1 MNYVGDFQPGSNVF
15 IWFNSFTSDDPA
27 ASVTMTNFVDTDVHI
42 YKDDS
47 LTQRQNAAG
56 VAVDVDVDTFA
67 GVHKITIDTAD
78 NTVADF
84 FEAGHDYA
92 VIIEG
97 TTIDAGTVN
106 ACVGTF
112 SIANRRVAGQMCSSS
127 IEAYTDTTNFTLT
140 TGEASAD
147 NDAYNG
153 CTIIVTDQV
162 TKIQK
167 AVGHI
172 SDYVG
177 ATRAIVLH
185 AAPLQ
190 TNYTMAVGDSVE
202 IFATAAFA
210 NVNTIGQTTQTAND
224 NGADIN
230 ELQSDDYPTSIAA
243 VQTTVDAIETAVITN
258 AAGTDV
264 AADIIAVKAETAS
277 ILTHTGTTIPGT
289 ITTAQNDLDTLTGA
303 DGVTLATTQANY
315 APAKAGDLMGLANDA
330 ITSAKYD
337 ESSAFPVKSAD
348 TGATQ
353 IARVGADSDTLETL
367 SDQIDGITASTDV
380 ESIMGTALTET
391 NAGDLANNISQFY
404 DVNPTTTKEVG
415 DVGGGAATVPPS
427 IGD

>member
-1 MNYVGDFQPGSNVF
+1 MNYVGDFQPGSKVF
-15 IWFNSFTSDDPA
+15 IWFNSFTSNDPA
-27 ASVTMTNFVDTDVHI
+27 ASVTITNFIDTDVHI

-84 FEAGHDYA
+84 YEAGHDYA
-92 VIIEG
+92 VVIEG

-127 IEAYTDTTNFTLT
+127 IEAYTDATNFTLT

-177 ATRAIVLH
+177 NTRAIVLH

-190 TNYTMAVGDSVE
+190 TGYTMAVGDSVE
-202 IFATAAFA
+202 IFASSAFA
-210 NVNTIGQTTQTAND
+210 NVNTITQTTQTAND

-230 ELQSDDYPTSIAA
+230 TLVTGVNLTEILG
-243 VQTTVDAIETAVITN
+243 TAVAESTAANIATN
-258 AAGTDV
+258 FNTFFDDGDSAASQSAVGRRTNQARGVRGVARLDDGRAGAEPDV
-264 AADIIAVKAETAS
+264 AVIRRGAGPAHERNHPQVRDAREIDEEAADRNDHAGQDNRRRTA
-277 ILTHTGTTIPGT
+277 
-289 ITTAQNDLDTLTGA
+289 
-303 DGVTLATTQANY
+303 
-315 APAKAGDLMGLANDA
+315 
-330 ITSAKYD
+330 
-337 ESSAFPVKSAD
+337 
-348 TGATQ
+348 
-353 IARVGADSDTLETL
+353 
-367 SDQIDGITASTDV
+367 
-380 ESIMGTALTET
+380 
-391 NAGDLANNISQFY
+391 
-404 DVNPTTTKEVG
+404 
-415 DVGGGAATVPPS
+415 
-427 IGD
+427 